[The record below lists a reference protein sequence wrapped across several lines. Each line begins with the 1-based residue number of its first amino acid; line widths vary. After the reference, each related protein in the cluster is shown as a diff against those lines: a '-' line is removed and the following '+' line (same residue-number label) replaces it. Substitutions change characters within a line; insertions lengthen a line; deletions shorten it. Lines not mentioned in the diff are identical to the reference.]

1 MGRVW
6 ADRPAVGPVVAVCN
20 YQLRCAR
27 MGAGPVGPC
36 APQGPIRC
44 GMLPPSCIPQDLLF
58 AVARIGA
65 ESAVGRWLSRP
76 IVVLRNYQLHS
87 ATIARADRTA
97 SSPTEDVEEKVRWL
111 TLGGLQIVAAD
122 ETVGLLAGRL
132 HARHYHRT
140 RRPLSLA
147 DCIAL
152 AIALSL
158 GQRLATSDPALL
170 GATADEGCPYRV
182 FLDARG
188 RRASVAAIPDEGSTS
203 P

>member
-1 MGRVW
+1 
-6 ADRPAVGPVVAVCN
+6 
-20 YQLRCAR
+20 
-27 MGAGPVGPC
+27 
-36 APQGPIRC
+36 
-44 GMLPPSCIPQDLLF
+44 MLPPSCIPQDLLF

-65 ESAVGRWLSRP
+65 ESAVGRPLSRP

-87 ATIARADRTA
+87 ATIARAGRIA
-97 SSPTEDVEEKVRWL
+97 SAPTEGVEEKVRWL

-170 GATADEGCPYRV
+170 GAAADEGCPYRV
-182 FLDARG
+182 FLDARV